1 MKRLLAT
8 AALTFSLAAY
18 TQADTAPMLGGDTDA
33 HGCKPSTGAS
43 YSFLLKKCV
52 QVFDA
57 AQIKLTAP
65 NNDTLAV
72 YGIQSANKARVELF
86 GADIAENTILRQTK
100 RGYASADG
108 KIRLQKSKRGWKLH
122 QAK

>member
-1 MKRLLAT
+1 MKKLLTA
-8 AALTFSLAAY
+8 AALTLSLAAY
-18 TQADTAPMLGGDTDA
+18 AQADTPMVGNDTDV

-52 QVFDA
+52 HVFDV
-57 AQIKLTAP
+57 AQIKLDDP
-65 NNDTLAV
+65 NNDTLTI

-122 QAK
+122 HAK

>member
-1 MKRLLAT
+1 MKKLLTA
-8 AALTFSLAAY
+8 AALTLSLAAY
-18 TQADTAPMLGGDTDA
+18 AQADTPMVGNDTDV

-52 QVFDA
+52 QVFDV
-57 AQIKLTAP
+57 AQIKLTDP

-100 RGYASADG
+100 RSYASTDG

>member
-1 MKRLLAT
+1 
-8 AALTFSLAAY
+8 
-18 TQADTAPMLGGDTDA
+18 MLGGDTDA
-33 HGCKPSTGAS
+33 HGCKASTGAS

-52 QVFDA
+52 QVFDV
-57 AQIKLTAP
+57 AQIKLNDP
-65 NNDTLAV
+65 NNDTLAI

-100 RGYASADG
+100 YGYASTDG

>member
-1 MKRLLAT
+1 MKKLLTA
-8 AALTFSLAAY
+8 AALTLSLAAY
-18 TQADTAPMLGGDTDA
+18 AQADTPMLGNDTDE
-33 HGCKPSTGAS
+33 HGCKASAGQS
-43 YSFLLKKCV
+43 YSFLRKKCV
-52 QVFDA
+52 QVFNV
-57 AQIKLTAP
+57 AQIKLTDP

-86 GADIAENTILRQTK
+86 GADIAENTILRKTQH
-100 RGYASADG
+100 GYASADG

>member
-1 MKRLLAT
+1 MKKLLTA
-8 AALTFSLAAY
+8 AALTLSLAAY
-18 TQADTAPMLGGDTDA
+18 AQADTPMVGNATDV

-52 QVFDA
+52 QVFDV
-57 AQIKLTAP
+57 AQIKLNDP
-65 NNDTLAV
+65 NNDTLAI

-86 GADIAENTILRQTK
+86 GAT
-100 RGYASADG
+100 ADG
-108 KIRLQKSKRGWKLH
+108 KSRLQKSKRGWKLH

>member
-1 MKRLLAT
+1 MKKLLT
-8 AALTFSLAAY
+8 AAALILSLAAY
-18 TQADTAPMLGGDTDA
+18 AQADTPMVGNDTDV

-52 QVFDA
+52 HVFDV
-57 AQIKLTAP
+57 AQIKLTDP
-65 NNDTLAV
+65 NNDTLAI
-72 YGIQSANKARVELF
+72 YGIQSANRARVELF

-100 RGYASADG
+100 RGYASTDG